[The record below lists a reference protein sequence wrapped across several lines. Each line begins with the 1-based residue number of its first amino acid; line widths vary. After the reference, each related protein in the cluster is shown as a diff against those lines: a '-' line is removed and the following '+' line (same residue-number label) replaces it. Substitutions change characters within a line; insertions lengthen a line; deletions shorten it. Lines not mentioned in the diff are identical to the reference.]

1 MREIQVI
8 APAEPW
14 LHWVPVAL
22 SARPA
27 HHVSPLP
34 PLLPAVLELT
44 LGGWGAQKPPNQLEK
59 SSSSCS
65 IGLSSPSQRL
75 SSDE

>member
-14 LHWVPVAL
+14 LHRVPVAL

-27 HHVSPLP
+27 HHVSLLLL
-34 PLLPAVLELT
+34 LLPAVLELT
-44 LGGWGAQKPPNQLEK
+44 LGWWDVQ
-59 SSSSCS
+59 
-65 IGLSSPSQRL
+65 
-75 SSDE
+75 